1 MRFNLPFKWPKH
13 KVPPASAPPANAPED
28 LAYGM
33 QLKLQHKG
41 TGRRLHSHGSHYPGG
56 SKQQQ
61 VTGFYGDD
69 DNDWWRI
76 KAAHGAAEPAAGTHV
91 MDYDVIRLQHV
102 ATGRNLHSHSI
113 ASPVTNQQEVSAF
126 GAGGHGDTNCNWRVR
141 LGQDDH
147 GAIRLHHLN
156 TGRGADH
163 HYLHSHG
170 RMLPWWERRQGEVT
184 VFGGKNR
191 DDLWRVQR
199 LRMPEP
205 LVQVAPLAAPTGNEN
220 VAAAM
225 ERRLADRLAELAD
238 WI

>member
-61 VTGFYGDD
+61 VTGFCGDD
-69 DNDWWRI
+69 DNDWWKI
-76 KAAHGAAEPAAGTHV
+76 KAEHGAAEPAAGTRV
-91 MDYDVIRLQHV
+91 KDGDVIRLQHTR
-102 ATGRNLHSHSI
+102 TGRNLHSHNI
-113 ASPVTNQQEVSAF
+113 KSPVTRQQEVSAF
-126 GAGGHGDTNCNWRVR
+126 GSGGHGDTNCNWRVR

-147 GAIRLHHLN
+147 GAIRLHHVN

-170 RMLPWWERRQGEVT
+170 STLPRWGHGQGEVT
-184 VFGGKNR
+184 VFGGK
-191 DDLWRVQR
+191 DLND
-199 LRMPEP
+199 L
-205 LVQVAPLAAPTGNEN
+205 
-220 VAAAM
+220 
-225 ERRLADRLAELAD
+225 
-238 WI
+238 